1 MFMRIV
7 MMVTES
13 FFLLLSLLFVIV
25 GIELLI
31 VMSMAM
37 ICIHHSYLRTVSF
50 SLLFFLFSFISLL
63 YFFHFS
69 LVLLFII
76 NFLQAFQSCKS

>member
-31 VMSMAM
+31 VMSMAV

-50 SLLFFLFSFISLL
+50 SLLSSFLSLFFYLSSLFLSFFSCSFIYYKFPASI
-63 YFFHFS
+63 S
-69 LVLLFII
+69 VV
-76 NFLQAFQSCKS
+76 